1 VEYLLHDEETLK
13 NIRRRRTGQF
23 YDVWRRFKKN
33 RASLVGGTIVLGM
46 VVLALLAPLIAPYN
60 PTQTFHGEELSPPS
74 SKFLL
79 GTDLLGRDMLSYI
92 IYGARTSLLVA
103 LGGVTIEI
111 LLALLI
117 GGFGGYFGGYVDEL
131 LSRFSEIVMT
141 MPTLILLI
149 TAVAM
154 FRVRSILL
162 IMIIMGLLGW
172 PWMAR
177 VIRAQ
182 FYSLKEQTYVESARS
197 MGFRD
202 RYIIFH
208 HILPNA
214 LSSIIVLATLDAA
227 YYILYEAT
235 LSFLGLGDPLAIS
248 WGILV
253 SLGRKVIRSAWW
265 VSTIPGL
272 MIFLIVMAL
281 NLLGDGLRD
290 ALDVRAER

>member
-1 VEYLLHDEETLK
+1 
-13 NIRRRRTGQF
+13 
-23 YDVWRRFKKN
+23 
-33 RASLVGGTIVLGM
+33 
-46 VVLALLAPLIAPYN
+46 
-60 PTQTFHGEELSPPS
+60 
-74 SKFLL
+74 
-79 GTDLLGRDMLSYI
+79 
-92 IYGARTSLLVA
+92 
-103 LGGVTIEI
+103 
-111 LLALLI
+111 
-117 GGFGGYFGGYVDEL
+117 
-131 LSRFSEIVMT
+131 
-141 MPTLILLI
+141 
-149 TAVAM
+149 
-154 FRVRSILL
+154 
-162 IMIIMGLLGW
+162 
-172 PWMAR
+172 
-177 VIRAQ
+177 
-182 FYSLKEQTYVESARS
+182 

-235 LSFLGLGDPLAIS
+235 LSFLGLGDPLALS

-253 SLGRKVIRSAWW
+253 SLGRKVIRRAWW